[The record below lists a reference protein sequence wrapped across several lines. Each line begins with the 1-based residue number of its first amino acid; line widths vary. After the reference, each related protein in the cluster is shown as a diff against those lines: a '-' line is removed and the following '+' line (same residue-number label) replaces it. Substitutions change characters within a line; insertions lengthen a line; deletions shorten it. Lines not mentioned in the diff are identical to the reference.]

1 MKHHIAI
8 YGKGGIGKTTV
19 SVNLALALA
28 ARGKRVLLVGCDPKQ
43 DTTRLLWE
51 KPLPSI
57 MEQYEPLLHGQ
68 VPPESVIIHPR
79 ENLWCCEVGGPKP
92 GVGCAGRGITIA
104 LAYLEKTG
112 YFARV
117 DVVLYDVLGDIVC
130 GGFASPVTRG
140 YAEQIYVVTSGEQA
154 ALFAANNLIR
164 GMEAIRRPVSG
175 IVCNGRGFAGETEL
189 VDEFSAA
196 VGVPVTA
203 SIPYAEEIKLGE
215 IDRRPI
221 SECPGAEKLAA
232 YYGALAGRVLA
243 PDPPGA
249 ARPLESEALYELVRR
264 KYYETR
270 REAKP

>member
-1 MKHHIAI
+1 MNHHIAM

-28 ARGKRVLLVGCDPKQ
+28 AQGKRVLLVGCDPKQ

-51 KPLPSI
+51 RPLPSI
-57 MEQYEPLLHGQ
+57 MERYDALLHGR
-68 VPPESVIIHPR
+68 VPPESVIVHPR

-112 YFARV
+112 YFADM

-164 GMEAIRRPVSG
+164 GMGAIRRPVSG
-175 IVCNGRGFAGETEL
+175 ILCNQRGFRGETDI
-189 VDEFSAA
+189 VGRFSAA
-196 VGVPVTA
+196 VGLPVLC
-203 SIPYAEEIKLGE
+203 SIPYSEEIKLGE
-215 IDRRPI
+215 LRRRAI
-221 SECPGAEKLAA
+221 SECPGGE
-232 YYGALAGRVLA
+232 ALAGHYQALA
-243 PDPPGA
+243 GA
-249 ARPLESEALYELVRR
+249 LLTPAEATAPQPLEAEALYDLIQRT
-264 KYYETR
+264 YLETI
-270 REAKP
+270 